1 MTCGFSSTTSSPSWS
16 SSREARQV
24 VKVSEQWLRE
34 WAPAALSTR
43 ELCDLLTNAGLEVD
57 SIEPVAGEFSG
68 VVVGRIVTVE
78 SHPNADK
85 LSVCGVDVGDETPLG
100 VVCGAPNAAPGLVAP
115 LARVGAVLPGDVR
128 VGAAQMRGV
137 ASAGMLC
144 SAAELGIGTDADGL
158 MELGEGFVPGDDLRR
173 ALHLD
178 DSTIDL
184 DLTPNRG
191 DALSVRGLAREVGL
205 LCDVAVAAPAIAP
218 VPAASASVFP
228 VRLSEPEGCPRYLGR
243 VIEGID
249 LALPSPL
256 WMRERLR
263 RSGLRSIDPVVDVTN
278 YVLLELG
285 QPMHAFDLDC
295 LRGGIDVRKATPNER
310 ITLID
315 GREATL
321 NDATLVIADDDGAVA
336 LAGVMGGAR
345 TAVRAST
352 SNVFLECAF
361 FAPLAVTGTAR
372 RHGMHTDAAHRY
384 ERGVDYELQHL
395 AVERATALLLD
406 IVGGSAGPVVDVTS
420 GAHLPVPK
428 SITLRRARLDALV
441 GEAVPPE
448 VTERVLA
455 RLGFAPKASGEGDE
469 TRWTVTSPSYRFD
482 IEREEDLVEEVLRV
496 HGYNTVV
503 SHPPRLAQPLGHAT
517 RSRVPTARIADL
529 MVDLGYSEAITYS
542 FVDPVH
548 LDLFDPEQQPV
559 GVINALSREHSA
571 MRSTLLPGL
580 AGALAGNLA
589 RRASR
594 VRLFEIGQCFRP
606 GVEGDANTQQTLCAG
621 IAYGPREVESWAQD
635 GSRVDFFD
643 VKGDVERLLAPGG
656 REVTFVADDHPALH
670 PGQRAQA
677 VVDGNAAGC
686 FGRLHPEVERA
697 LDLPSGV
704 FVFEL
709 SLEGLLGRR
718 PRRNAG
724 VSRQPSVRRDLA
736 LLLRRD
742 VPAAMVEAIARA
754 ELGELLREFAVFDL
768 YTGEGIDSSQKS
780 LAIALTLQ
788 HPSRTLEEGEINANV
803 DRVMAALAG
812 KVGARLRSGAG

>member
-1 MTCGFSSTTSSPSWS
+1 M
-16 SSREARQV
+16 
-24 VKVSEQWLRE
+24 KVSEQWLRE
-34 WAPAALSTR
+34 WAPTTVPTA

-57 SIEPVAGEFSG
+57 GTEPVAGKFSD
-68 VVVGRIVTVE
+68 VVVGRIIAVE
-78 SHPNADK
+78 PHPNADK
-85 LSVCGVDVGDETPLG
+85 LSVCVVDAGDKTPLS
-100 VVCGAPNAAPGLVAP
+100 VVCGAPNAAPGLLAP
-115 LARVGAVLPGDVR
+115 LARIGAMLPGDVR
-128 VGAAQMRGV
+128 IRAAQMRGV

-158 MELGEGFVPGDDLRR
+158 MELGEGHVPGDDLRR

-178 DSTIDL
+178 DTIIDI

-205 LCDVAVAAPAIAP
+205 LCDVAVAAPPIPP
-218 VPAASASVFP
+218 VPAASEAAFA
-228 VRLSEPEGCPRYLGR
+228 VRLSQPQGCPRYLGR
-243 VIEGID
+243 VIEGVDITRR
-249 LALPSPL
+249 SPL

-295 LRGGIDVRKATPNER
+295 LRGGIDVRNAMPDEP

-315 GREATL
+315 GRDVTL

-336 LAGVMGGAR
+336 MAGVMGGAR
-345 TAVRAST
+345 TAVSAST
-352 SNVFLECAF
+352 TNVFLECAF
-361 FAPLAVTGTAR
+361 FAPLAVMGTAR
-372 RHGMHTDAAHRY
+372 RFGLHTDAAHRY
-384 ERGVDYELQHL
+384 ERGVDYQLQHL
-395 AVERATALLLD
+395 AVERATALLLE
-406 IVGGSAGPVVDVTS
+406 IVGGTAGPVVDVTCE
-420 GAHLPVPK
+420 AHLPV
-428 SITLRRARLDALV
+428 SQSVTLRRARLDALV

-448 VTERVLA
+448 VTQRVLD
-455 RLGFAPKASGEGDE
+455 RLGFEPTVSGEGDE

-496 HGYNTVV
+496 HGYNTVA
-503 SHPPRLAQPLGHAT
+503 SHPPKLAQPLGHAT

-529 MVDLGYSEAITYS
+529 LVDLGYSEAITYS

-548 LDLFDPEQQPV
+548 LDVFAPEEQPV
-559 GVINALSREHSA
+559 AVVNALSREHSV

-580 AGALAGNLA
+580 ARALAGNLA

-606 GVEGDANTQQTLCAG
+606 GAAGDAHAQEMLCAG

-635 GSRVDFFD
+635 GAAVDFFD
-643 VKGDVERLLAPGG
+643 IKGDVERLLAPGG
-656 REVTFVADDHPALH
+656 RQATFVANDHAALH

-677 VVDGNAAGC
+677 VLDGEAVGR

-697 LDLPSGV
+697 LDLPPGV

-724 VSRQPSVRRDLA
+724 VSRHPSVRRDLA
-736 LLLRRD
+736 LLLHRD
-742 VPAAMVEAIARA
+742 VPAAMVEAIART
-754 ELGELLREFAVFDL
+754 ELGELLREFVVFDL
-768 YTGEGIDSSQKS
+768 YTGEGIDSSEKS

-788 HPSRTLEEGEINANV
+788 HPSRTLEEGEITDNV
-803 DRVMAALAG
+803 DRVVAALARE
-812 KVGARLRSGAG
+812 VGARLRSGAG

>member
-1 MTCGFSSTTSSPSWS
+1 M
-16 SSREARQV
+16 
-24 VKVSEQWLRE
+24 KVSEEWLRE
-34 WAPAALSTR
+34 WAPATVPTA

-57 SIEPVAGEFSG
+57 GTEPVAGEFSG
-68 VVVGRIVTVE
+68 VVVGRIVAVE
-78 SHPNADK
+78 PHPNADK
-85 LSVCGVDVGDETPLG
+85 LSVCVVDAGEATPLN

-128 VGAAQMRGV
+128 IRAAEMRGV

-158 MELGEGFVPGDDLRR
+158 MELDEGHVAGDDLRR
-173 ALHLD
+173 ALRLD
-178 DSTIDL
+178 DTTIDI

-205 LCDVAVAAPAIAP
+205 LCDVAVTAPSIPA
-218 VPAASASVFP
+218 VPASTDAVFG
-228 VRLSEPEGCPRYLGR
+228 VRLSQPEDCPRYLGR

-249 LALPSPL
+249 IARPSPL

-285 QPMHAFDLDC
+285 QPMHAFDLDR
-295 LRGGIDVRKATPNER
+295 LRGGIDVRRAIPGER

-315 GREATL
+315 GRDATL
-321 NDATLVIADDDGAVA
+321 NDAELVIADDDGAVA
-336 LAGVMGGAR
+336 MAGVMGGAG

-352 SNVFLECAF
+352 INVFLECAF
-361 FAPLAVTGTAR
+361 FAPLAVMGTAR
-372 RHGMHTDAAHRY
+372 RFGLHTDAAHRY
-384 ERGVDYELQHL
+384 ERGVDYQLQHM
-395 AVERATALLLD
+395 AVERATALLLE
-406 IVGGSAGPVVDVTS
+406 IVGGAPGPVVDATS
-420 GAHLPVPK
+420 EAHLPVPK
-428 SITLRRARLDALV
+428 HVTLRRARLDALV

-448 VTERVLA
+448 VTERVLD
-455 RLGFAPKASGEGDE
+455 RLGFAPKASGEGDG
-469 TRWTVTSPSYRFD
+469 TRWVVTSPSYRFD

-496 HGYNTVV
+496 HGYNTVA
-503 SHPPRLAQPLGHAT
+503 SHPPKLAQPLGHAT

-529 MVDLGYSEAITYS
+529 LVDLGYSEAITYS

-548 LDLFDPEQQPV
+548 LDLFEPDGASV
-559 GVINALSREHSA
+559 AVVNAVSREHSV

-594 VRLFEIGQCFRP
+594 VRLFEIGQCFLP
-606 GVEGDANTQQTLCAG
+606 GTEGEVRAQQMLCAG
-621 IAYGPREVESWAQD
+621 IAYGPREAESWAQD
-635 GSRVDFFD
+635 GSQVDFFD
-643 VKGDVERLLAPGG
+643 IKGDVERLLAPGG
-656 REVTFVADDHPALH
+656 REATFVADDHPALH

-677 VVDGNAAGC
+677 VLDGEPVGC
-686 FGRLHPEVERA
+686 FGRLHPEVERT
-697 LDLPSGV
+697 LDLPPGV

-724 VSRQPSVRRDLA
+724 VSRHPSVRRDLA
-736 LLLRRD
+736 LLLHRD
-742 VPAAMVEAIARA
+742 VPAATVEAITRTQ
-754 ELGELLREFAVFDL
+754 LGELLREFAVFDL
-768 YTGEGIDSSQKS
+768 YTGEGIDSSEKS

-788 HPSRTLEEGEINANV
+788 HPSRTLEEGEINDNV
-803 DRVMAALAG
+803 DRVVAALARE
-812 KVGARLRSGAG
+812 VGARLRSGAG

>member
-1 MTCGFSSTTSSPSWS
+1 M
-16 SSREARQV
+16 
-24 VKVSEQWLRE
+24 KVSEEWLRE
-34 WAPAALSTR
+34 WAPATVPTA

-57 SIEPVAGEFSG
+57 GTEPVAGEFSG
-68 VVVGRIVTVE
+68 VVVGRIVAVE
-78 SHPNADK
+78 PHPNADK
-85 LSVCGVDVGDETPLG
+85 LSVCVVDVGEAAPLN

-128 VGAAQMRGV
+128 VRAAEMRGV

-144 SAAELGIGTDADGL
+144 SAAELGIGSDADGV
-158 MELGEGFVPGDDLRR
+158 MELDKDHVAGDDLRR

-178 DSTIDL
+178 DTTIDI

-205 LCDVAVAAPAIAP
+205 LCDVPVTAPSIPA
-218 VPAASASVFP
+218 VPASTDAAFP
-228 VRLSEPEGCPRYLGR
+228 VRLSQPEDCPRYLGR

-249 LALPSPL
+249 TTRPSPL

-285 QPMHAFDLDC
+285 QPMHAFDLDR
-295 LRGGIDVRKATPNER
+295 LRGGIDVRRAIPSER

-315 GREATL
+315 GRDATL
-321 NDATLVIADDDGAVA
+321 NDAELVIADDSGAVA
-336 LAGVMGGAR
+336 MAGVMGGAR

-352 SNVFLECAF
+352 INVFLECAF
-361 FAPLAVTGTAR
+361 FAPLAVMGTAR
-372 RHGMHTDAAHRY
+372 RFGLHTDAAHRY
-384 ERGVDYELQHL
+384 ERGVDYQLQHM
-395 AVERATALLLD
+395 AVERATALLLE
-406 IVGGSAGPVVDVTS
+406 IVGGAPGPVVDATS
-420 GAHLPVPK
+420 EAHLPVPNHV
-428 SITLRRARLDALV
+428 TLRRARLDALV

-448 VTERVLA
+448 VTERVLD
-455 RLGFAPKASGEGDE
+455 RLGFAPKASGEGVG
-469 TRWTVTSPSYRFD
+469 TRWVATSPSYRFD

-496 HGYNTVV
+496 HGYNTVA
-503 SHPPRLAQPLGHAT
+503 SHPPKLAQPLGHAT

-529 MVDLGYSEAITYS
+529 LVDLGYSEAITYS

-548 LDLFDPEQQPV
+548 LDLFEPDGASV
-559 GVINALSREHSA
+559 AVVNAVSREHSV

-594 VRLFEIGQCFRP
+594 VRLFEIGQCFLP
-606 GVEGDANTQQTLCAG
+606 GTEGEVQAQQMLCAG
-621 IAYGPREVESWAQD
+621 IAYGAREAESWAQD
-635 GSRVDFFD
+635 GSQVDFFD
-643 VKGDVERLLAPGG
+643 IKGDVERLLAPGG
-656 REVTFVADDHPALH
+656 REATFVADDHPALH

-677 VVDGNAAGC
+677 VLDGEPVGC
-686 FGRLHPEVERA
+686 FGRLHPEVERT
-697 LDLPSGV
+697 LDLPPGV

-724 VSRQPSVRRDLA
+724 VSRHPSVRRDLA
-736 LLLRRD
+736 LLLHRD
-742 VPAAMVEAIARA
+742 VPAATVEAITRTQ
-754 ELGELLREFAVFDL
+754 LGELLREFAVFDL
-768 YTGEGIDSSQKS
+768 YTGEGIDSSEKS

-788 HPSRTLEEGEINANV
+788 HPSRTLEEGEINDSV
-803 DRVMAALAG
+803 DRVVAALARE
-812 KVGARLRSGAG
+812 VGARLRSGVG

>member
-1 MTCGFSSTTSSPSWS
+1 M
-16 SSREARQV
+16 
-24 VKVSEQWLRE
+24 KVSVEWLRE
-34 WAPAALSTR
+34 WAPATVPTR

-57 SIEPVAGEFSG
+57 GTEPVAGEFSG
-68 VVVGRIVTVE
+68 VVVGRIVAVE
-78 SHPNADK
+78 PHPNADR
-85 LSVCGVDVGDETPLG
+85 LSVCVVDAGEATPLR

-128 VGAAQMRGV
+128 IRAAEMRGV

-144 SAAELGIGTDADGL
+144 SAAELGLGTDADGL
-158 MELGEGFVPGDDLRR
+158 MELDEGFVPGDDLRR

-178 DSTIDL
+178 DTTIDI

-205 LCDVAVAAPAIAP
+205 LCDVAVTAPSIP
-218 VPAASASVFP
+218 EVPASTDAVFP
-228 VRLSEPEGCPRYLGR
+228 VRLSQPEDCPRYLGR

-249 LALPSPL
+249 ITRSSPL

-295 LRGGIDVRKATPNER
+295 LRGGIDVRSAMPRER

-315 GREATL
+315 GRDATL
-321 NDATLVIADDDGAVA
+321 NDAELVIADDDGAVA
-336 LAGVMGGAR
+336 MAGVMGGAR

-352 SNVFLECAF
+352 TNVFLECAF
-361 FAPLAVTGTAR
+361 FAPLAVMGTAR
-372 RHGMHTDAAHRY
+372 RFGLHTDAAHRY
-384 ERGVDYELQHL
+384 ERGVDYQLQHM
-395 AVERATALLLD
+395 AVERATALLLE
-406 IVGGSAGPVVDVTS
+406 IVGGAPGPVVDTTS
-420 GAHLPVPK
+420 EAHLPVPK
-428 SITLRRARLDALV
+428 HVTLRRARLDALV
-441 GEAVPPE
+441 GEAVPPQ
-448 VTERVLA
+448 VTERVLD

-469 TRWTVTSPSYRFD
+469 THWTVTSPSYRFD

-496 HGYNTVV
+496 HGYNTVA
-503 SHPPRLAQPLGHAT
+503 SHPPKLAQPLGQAT

-529 MVDLGYSEAITYS
+529 LVDLGYSEAITYS

-548 LDLFDPEQQPV
+548 LDLFEPEAASV
-559 GVINALSREHSA
+559 AVVNAVSREHSV

-594 VRLFEIGQCFRP
+594 VRLFEIGQCFLP
-606 GVEGDANTQQTLCAG
+606 GTEGEVQAQQMLCAG
-621 IAYGPREVESWAQD
+621 IAYGAREAESWTQD
-635 GSRVDFFD
+635 GSAVDFFD
-643 VKGDVERLLAPGG
+643 IKGDVERLLAPGG
-656 REVTFVADDHPALH
+656 REATFVADDHPALH
-670 PGQRAQA
+670 PGQQAQA
-677 VVDGNAAGC
+677 VLDGEPVGC

-697 LDLPSGV
+697 LDLPPGV

-724 VSRQPSVRRDLA
+724 VSRHPSVRRDLA

-742 VPAAMVEAIARA
+742 VPAALVESITRT
-754 ELGELLREFAVFDL
+754 ELGELLREYSVFDL
-768 YTGEGIDSSQKS
+768 YTGEGIDSSEKS

-788 HPSRTLEEGEINANV
+788 HPSRTLEEGEINDNV
-803 DRVMAALAG
+803 DRVVAALARE
-812 KVGARLRSGAG
+812 VGARLRSGPG

>member
-1 MTCGFSSTTSSPSWS
+1 M
-16 SSREARQV
+16 
-24 VKVSEQWLRE
+24 KVSEQWLRE
-34 WAPAALSTR
+34 WAPATVPTA

-57 SIEPVAGEFSG
+57 GTEPVAGEFSG
-68 VVVGRIVTVE
+68 VVVGRIVAVE
-78 SHPNADK
+78 PHPNADK
-85 LSVCGVDVGDETPLG
+85 LSVCVVDAGDEAPLR
-100 VVCGAPNAAPGLVAP
+100 VVCGAPNAAPGLSAP

-128 VGAAQMRGV
+128 IHAAEMRGV

-158 MELGEGFVPGDDLRR
+158 MELDEGHVPGDDLRR
-173 ALHLD
+173 ALQLD
-178 DSTIDL
+178 DTTIDI

-205 LCDVAVAAPAIAP
+205 LCDVAVAAPSIP
-218 VPAASASVFP
+218 QVPATTEAVFP
-228 VRLSEPEGCPRYLGR
+228 VRLSQPEGCPRYLGR

-249 LALPSPL
+249 ITRRSPL

-295 LRGGIDVRKATPNER
+295 LRGGIDVRNATPDER

-315 GREATL
+315 GRDATL

-336 LAGVMGGAR
+336 MAGVMGGAR
-345 TAVRAST
+345 TAVSAT
-352 SNVFLECAF
+352 TTNVFLECAF
-361 FAPLAVTGTAR
+361 FAPLAVMGTAR

-384 ERGVDYELQHL
+384 ERGVDYRLQHM

-406 IVGGSAGPVVDVTS
+406 IVGGAAGPVVDATS
-420 GAHLPVPK
+420 EAHLPVPK
-428 SITLRRARLDALV
+428 SVTLRRARLDALV

-448 VTERVLA
+448 VTQRVLD
-455 RLGFAPKASGEGDE
+455 RLGFEPKASGEGNE
-469 TRWTVTSPSYRFD
+469 ALWTVTSPSYRFD

-496 HGYNTVV
+496 HGYNTVA
-503 SHPPRLAQPLGHAT
+503 SHPPKLAQPLGQAT

-529 MVDLGYSEAITYS
+529 LVDLGYSEAITYS

-548 LDLFDPEQQPV
+548 LDLFAPEEQSV
-559 GVINALSREHSA
+559 AVVNAVSREHSV

-580 AGALAGNLA
+580 AGALANNLA

-594 VRLFEIGQCFRP
+594 ARLFEIGQCFHP
-606 GVEGDANTQQTLCAG
+606 GAEGDQQTLCAG
-621 IAYGPREVESWAQD
+621 IAYGPREVESWAED
-635 GSRVDFFD
+635 GTAVDFFD
-643 VKGDVERLLAPGG
+643 LKGDVERLLAPGG
-656 REVTFVADDHPALH
+656 REATFVADDHPALH

-677 VVDGNAAGC
+677 VLDGEPVGC

-697 LDLPSGV
+697 LDLPPGV

-724 VSRQPSVRRDLA
+724 VSRYPSVRRDLA

-742 VPAAMVEAIARA
+742 VPAATVEAVTRA
-754 ELGELLREFAVFDL
+754 ELGELLREFTVFDL
-768 YTGEGIDSSQKS
+768 YTGEGIDSSEKS

-788 HPSRTLEEGEINANV
+788 HPSRTLEEGEINDNV
-803 DRVMAALAG
+803 DRVVAALARE
-812 KVGARLRSGAG
+812 VGAHLRSGAG